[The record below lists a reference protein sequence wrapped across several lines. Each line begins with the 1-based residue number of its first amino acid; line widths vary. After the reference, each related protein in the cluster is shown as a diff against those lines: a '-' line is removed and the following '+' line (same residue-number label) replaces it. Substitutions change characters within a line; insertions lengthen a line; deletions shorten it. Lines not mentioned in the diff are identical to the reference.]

1 MGAEW
6 FCQMAGRELGPLSS
20 QQIKMM
26 AASGRLQPADS
37 IRQGANGP
45 WLPAARVKGLFPA
58 AGNSPARKNGQQAP
72 AAKKPASA
80 NPSANGTKRA
90 GGGQAAAPRSARAIV
105 VPARQPR
112 QTQQPAAAPS
122 PAADFFDELAC
133 GIPEPKKGFNVGRL
147 AIDSTPVKV
156 AGRKS
161 SRVGG
166 MNKAERTQ
174 MMRIMGGVIG
184 GALVLSV
191 IMVAIYLLRGSG
203 PASARPR
210 HRKMSRPP
218 TPPRQRRKT
227 SRRQPLR
234 RSLPRRRERA
244 LLPPRG
250 RRRRPPTNPPSKPP
264 RTKVLPL
271 WRYLATPRH
280 RRPGRSRDLGP
291 TPITVPGR
299 PAQRPSPQPPIR
311 IGRLAATTLSHTY
324 PCREPTSSGETRGGW
339 LPP

>member
-203 PASARPR
+203 PASAPAAPPQDVQAANAASTAPENKPAATAAPKPAQTEGKGLAAATGKTEKAADQPAKQAPADESAAAVAIPR
-210 HRKMSRPP
+210 DAP
-218 TPPRQRRKT
+218 TPPPRQIT
-227 SRRQPLR
+227 
-234 RSLPRRRERA
+234 RS
-244 LLPPRG
+244 
-250 RRRRPPTNPPSKPP
+250 
-264 RTKVLPL
+264 
-271 WRYLATPRH
+271 
-280 RRPGRSRDLGP
+280 GP
-291 TPITVPGR
+291 DADYSAR
-299 PAQRPSPQPPIR
+299 PAGPAAVTSAPDPNRPV
-311 IGRLAATTLSHTY
+311 GRNDPVPHI
-324 PCREPTSSGETRGGW
+324 P
-339 LPP
+339 LPGTD